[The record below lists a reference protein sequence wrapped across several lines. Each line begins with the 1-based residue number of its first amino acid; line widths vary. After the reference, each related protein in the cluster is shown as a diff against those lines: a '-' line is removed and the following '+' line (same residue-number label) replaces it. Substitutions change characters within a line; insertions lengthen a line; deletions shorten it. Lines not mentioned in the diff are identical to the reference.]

1 MARHHKQHAQ
11 GLVLYAKNKRRVSA
25 FYQRTLDLDIVEES
39 STHALLQANGTEI
52 VVHAIPRRYSS
63 GIKIAKPPEIR
74 ESTPMK
80 PVFFVRDLEAVR
92 AAADA
97 TGGGLKP
104 VTSAWRYRGAIVL
117 DGYDPEGNVVQF
129 RQLDP

>member
-92 AAADA
+92 AASDA
-97 TGGGLKP
+97 TG
-104 VTSAWRYRGAIVL
+104 
-117 DGYDPEGNVVQF
+117 
-129 RQLDP
+129 